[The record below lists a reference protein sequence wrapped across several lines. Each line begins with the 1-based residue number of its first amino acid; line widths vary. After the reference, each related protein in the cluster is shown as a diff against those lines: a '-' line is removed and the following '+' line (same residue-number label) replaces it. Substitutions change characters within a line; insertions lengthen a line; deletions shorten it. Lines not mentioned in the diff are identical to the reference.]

1 MDIKQVTEKISE
13 FCHRSYPDLKWIFHG
28 FNYDQY
34 HQTIQGVTDLTD
46 SPEMEI
52 LLFIGDS
59 GSVDEYSE
67 GWEGVQG
74 WCTLNLKNEL
84 DWRGAFKVLLDS
96 NKTNEFGFYSENFD
110 KWNERD
116 WILCKQIR
124 KIMLG
129 IFTFIL
135 DEIQE

>member
-1 MDIKQVTEKISE
+1 MDIQLVAEKILT
-13 FCHRSYPDLKWIFHG
+13 FCKAKYPDLDWIFHG

-74 WCTLNLKNEL
+74 WCILNLKDEL

-96 NKTNEFGFYSENFD
+96 NKTNEFGFYSEDFD
-110 KWNERD
+110 EWNERD
-116 WILCKQIR
+116 WVLCKQIQ

>member
-1 MDIKQVTEKISE
+1 MDTQLVAEKIFN
-13 FCHRSYPDLKWIFHG
+13 FCKAKYPDLKWIFHG

-34 HQTIQGVTDLTD
+34 HQTIQGLSDLTD

-52 LLFIGDS
+52 LLKVGSS

-67 GWEGVQG
+67 EWEGIKG
-74 WCTLNLKNEL
+74 WCTLNSL
-84 DWRGAFKVLLDS
+84 DWVGEFIVLLNS
-96 NKTNEFGFYSENFD
+96 NKKSEFCFYSED
-110 KWNERD
+110 IDEWNERD
-116 WILCKQIR
+116 WVLCKKIQ
-124 KIMLG
+124 KIMLD

>member
-1 MDIKQVTEKISE
+1 MDTQLVTEKILT
-13 FCHRSYPDLKWIFHG
+13 FCKEKYPDLKWVFHG
-28 FNYDQY
+28 FDYDQY
-34 HQTIQGVTDLTD
+34 HQTIQGLSDLTD

-52 LLFIGDS
+52 LLKVGDS

-67 GWEGVQG
+67 GWEGIKG
-74 WCTLNLKNEL
+74 WCTLNSL
-84 DWRGAFKVLLDS
+84 DWVGEFIVLLNS
-96 NKTNEFGFYSENFD
+96 IKKSEFVFYTETHYE
-110 KWNERD
+110 WNEKD
-116 WILCKQIR
+116 WVSCKQIQ